1 MNQVMADRERR
12 ANGNG
17 EPARKR
23 TNGATSFERKR
34 GGPDPI
40 DAMRATADHLV
51 RIATKAFMQMRNV
64 DYETAQRW
72 IAGAVERE
80 TKNKKPAAK
89 PEKPAD

>member
-1 MNQVMADRERR
+1 MNQGIANQERR

-23 TNGATSFERKR
+23 TDRASSFERKR
-34 GGPDPI
+34 REPDPI
-40 DAMRATADHLV
+40 DAMRETADSLV

-80 TKNKKPAAK
+80 AKNRKPAA
-89 PEKPAD
+89 